1 MVYRLASE
9 EVAAMAGYGYGYG
22 ENAPPVPQ
30 RLVSIKSDKNGGQDS
45 KKRWFGGKGGS
56 KPGEGRGGE
65 GRGSDSGRGSVLGTI
80 GAWVG

>member
-1 MVYRLASE
+1 
-9 EVAAMAGYGYGYG
+9 MAGYGYGYG

-56 KPGEGRGGE
+56 KPGEGGKGRGGE
-65 GRGSDSGRGSVLGTI
+65 GE
-80 GAWVG
+80 